1 MKKVMLLFL
10 LVTAG
15 SYGIV
20 NAQPDKVSNSDKTN
34 WHKIGETTINFL
46 AERYEII
53 VLESEKFGYIKF
65 KVMNA
70 PIILVDLTV
79 YYENGKKQNIDVN
92 SLVKE
97 PGESWVIKLNLGVR
111 NLQKVVF
118 SYKTLPNHK
127 DEKAHVEL
135 WAFRQGS

>member
-1 MKKVMLLFL
+1 MLLFL

-20 NAQPDKVSNSDKTN
+20 NAQPDKVSKSDKTN